1 MENIT
6 DSSPIDKDDCPIDV
20 TKIPI
25 EILREAYVD
34 LRYIRSE
41 DDDND

>member
-6 DSSPIDKDDCPIDV
+6 DSPPIDKDDCPIDV

-34 LRYIRSE
+34 SRYIRSE
-41 DDDND
+41 DEDND

>member
-1 MENIT
+1 MIDT
-6 DSSPIDKDDCPIDV
+6 SLIDKDDCPIDV

-41 DDDND
+41 DEDND

>member
-6 DSSPIDKDDCPIDV
+6 DSSPIDKDDSPIDV

-41 DDDND
+41 DEDND